1 MQLFTDECV
10 YRVTID
16 SLRSWGHDVVTAHDA
31 GLVGEADEMVL
42 EYAVSH
48 GRVLITIDLDFGNIR
63 RYPPSDHR
71 GVIVLRIR
79 SRILDEVHSV
89 LQNFLADTTHDEL
102 SQTLVV
108 IDHHKYRLR
117 RGYRNAS
124 QN

>member
-10 YRVTID
+10 YRATID

-31 GLVGEADEMVL
+31 GLVGEVDEMVL

-48 GRVLITIDLDFGNIR
+48 GRVLITIDLDFGSIR

-79 SRILDEVHSV
+79 SRVLDQVHSV
-89 LQNFLADTTHDEL
+89 LQKFLADSTQAEL
-102 SQTLVV
+102 NRTLVV
-108 IDHHKYRLR
+108 VDHHKYRLR
-117 RGYRNAS
+117 RGFRGAS
-124 QN
+124 RS